1 MTEPFWSSFT
11 SGIAGNGPAALM
23 SRAGATAARMV
34 LGTALSRLRQGAG
47 LSAGQA
53 SEVTGVPTGVI
64 TGMELGRADV
74 RLWDVAGLYSAYGV
88 DDVAE
93 RSTLLGLAHRANGT
107 EWWHGFR
114 DVIPDWF
121 EHYLGLEQAASLIR
135 LYSGQPVP
143 ALLQTP
149 AYARELIRLSHVRF
163 TDAELERRVELRLR
177 RQHILH
183 SDQPLRLWVVIDEAA
198 LRRLAGP
205 PSVMRDQI
213 RHLIRLCDLPHVTIR
228 VLPFRLGAHPAN
240 AGGPISVLR
249 LPDRELPDIAFVEHF
264 GGAEYFQSRAEL
276 DYFRHV
282 LNLLALQAA
291 QAGPVK
297 DFLAQVLS
305 ET

>member
-1 MTEPFWSSFT
+1 MTNPFWLGVP
-11 SGIAGNGPAALM
+11 SGMTGNGAAGLM
-23 SRAGATAARMV
+23 GRAGATAARMV

-53 SEVTGVPTGVI
+53 SEATGVPPGVI
-64 TGMELGRADV
+64 TGMELGRSDV

-93 RSTLLGLAHRANGT
+93 RSTLLGLAHRANST
-107 EWWHGFR
+107 EWWHGYR

-149 AYARELIRLSHVRF
+149 GYARELIRLSHVRV
-163 TDAELERRVELRLR
+163 TDDELERRVELRLR

-183 SDQPLRLWVVIDEAA
+183 SDQPLRFWVVIDEAA

-213 RHLIRLCDLPHVTIR
+213 RHLIGLCDLPHVTIR
-228 VLPFRLGAHPAN
+228 VLPFRFGVHPAN

-264 GGAEYFQSRAEL
+264 GGAEYFQSRTEL

-282 LNLLALQAA
+282 LNLLALQAEP
-291 QAGPVK
+291 AGPVK
-297 DFLAQVLS
+297 DLLAQVLR